1 VTDPPLTPFLAL
13 LARTTPVLVRRAA
26 HRRMREPRA
35 VERSLTLVVSEVR
48 AEAEDVVSLRLAGEP
63 AGEAPLPAW
72 RPGAHL
78 DLDLPS
84 GRRRQYSLCGDP
96 ADRTSY
102 RIAVRRLPDGEGG
115 SREMHTLRP
124 GARLRT
130 QGPRNAFPLALPG
143 PGPGAPVL
151 FIAGGIGITPIL
163 PMVRAA
169 AGAGADWR
177 LLYTGRSRATLPFL
191 DELDELDSP
200 RVTVRTDDA
209 DGVPTAEDLLSGA
222 AGPVYLCGPP
232 AMIASVRAHLGS
244 VRRILAGS
252 ATPGTAPRG
261 VAETP
266 SGNHP
271 EGAPAP
277 CDAPHQTPRPVR
289 PRSAG
294 QTLAATG
301 ATGLHFERFA
311 TPPVTDGAPFEV
323 RLGPG
328 GDILKV
334 PADRSALSVIA
345 EARPG
350 TAYSCRQGF
359 CGTCRVRVL
368 DGEVAHHGSGT
379 ARRTDDAMLICVSRA
394 AERGGR
400 LTLDL

>member
-1 VTDPPLTPFLAL
+1 
-13 LARTTPVLVRRAA
+13 
-26 HRRMREPRA
+26 MREPRA

-48 AEAEDVVSLRLAGEP
+48 VEAEDVVSLRLTGGP
-63 AGEAPLPAW
+63 PLPAW

-102 RIAVRRLPDGEGG
+102 RIAVRRLPDSEGG

-130 QGPRNAFPLALPG
+130 QGPRNAFPLSLPG

-169 AGAGADWR
+169 AHAGADWR
-177 LLYTGRSRATLPFL
+177 LLYTGRSRATLPF
-191 DELDELDSP
+191 LDELDSP

-232 AMIASVRAHLGS
+232 AMIASVRA
-244 VRRILAGS
+244 
-252 ATPGTAPRG
+252 
-261 VAETP
+261 
-266 SGNHP
+266 
-271 EGAPAP
+271 
-277 CDAPHQTPRPVR
+277 QF
-289 PRSAG
+289 
-294 QTLAATG
+294 AATG

-328 GDILKV
+328 GEILKV

-379 ARRTDDAMLICVSRA
+379 ARRADDAMLICVSRA
-394 AERGGR
+394 AEPGGR

>member
-1 VTDPPLTPFLAL
+1 MTEPELTPFLAL

-26 HRRMREPRA
+26 HRRLREPRA
-35 VERSLTLVVSEVR
+35 VERSLTLVVSEIR

-63 AGEAPLPAW
+63 AGGPPLPAW

-102 RIAVRRLPDGEGG
+102 RIAVRRLPAGEGG

-169 AGAGADWR
+169 EDAGADWR

-200 RVTVRTDDA
+200 RVTVRTDDT
-209 DGVPTAEDLLSGA
+209 DGVPTAEDLLPGA

-232 AMIASVRAHLGS
+232 AMIASVRAHF
-244 VRRILAGS
+244 
-252 ATPGTAPRG
+252 AT
-261 VAETP
+261 
-266 SGNHP
+266 
-271 EGAPAP
+271 
-277 CDAPHQTPRPVR
+277 
-289 PRSAG
+289 
-294 QTLAATG
+294 TG

-328 GDILKV
+328 GETLKV

-394 AERGGR
+394 AEPGGS